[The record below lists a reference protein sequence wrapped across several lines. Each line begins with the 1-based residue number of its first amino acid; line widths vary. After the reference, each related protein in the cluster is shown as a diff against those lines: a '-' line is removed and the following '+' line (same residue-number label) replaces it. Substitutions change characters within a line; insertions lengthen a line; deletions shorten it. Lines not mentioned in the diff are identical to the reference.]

1 MSPHVLRRRQVIPA
15 DLEAVFEFFESP
27 RNLEEITPR
36 WLRFEVTHTTDEVMR
51 LGTEIEYRLT
61 WQRMPMRWRSRI
73 SEHEPGVSFADEML
87 QGPYRRWYHRH
98 LFRPV
103 ADGVEME
110 DIVEYELPLGPLGRA
125 VHAAVVRSQLE
136 RIFDYREEA
145 VRSLFGFVIR

>member
-1 MSPHVLRRRQVIPA
+1 MSPHVLRRRQLIPA
-15 DLEAVFEFFESP
+15 DLDTVFEFFESP
-27 RNLEEITPR
+27 RNLEEITPP
-36 WLRFEVTHTTDEVMR
+36 WLRFEVAHTTDEVMR

-61 WQRMPMRWRSRI
+61 WQRLPMRWRSRI
-73 SEHEPGVSFADEML
+73 SEHERGVSFADEML

-136 RIFDYREEA
+136 RIFDYRKEA
-145 VRSLFGFVIR
+145 VRARFGFAVR